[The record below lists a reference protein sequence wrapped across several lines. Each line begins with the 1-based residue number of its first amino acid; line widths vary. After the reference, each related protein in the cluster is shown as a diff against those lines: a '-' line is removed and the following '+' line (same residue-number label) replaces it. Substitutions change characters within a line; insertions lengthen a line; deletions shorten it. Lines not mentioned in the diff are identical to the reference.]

1 MDTQQY
7 LDIFLDESQEH
18 LQSINDNI
26 LKLEE
31 DTSNLEYVH
40 EIFRSAHTL
49 KGMAATMGYDDI
61 AALTHKMENVLDLI
75 RNEALVTDTEIIDLL
90 FLAIDDLED
99 MVDSVRNGGDG
110 KKDVREHVK
119 KLEAIEKGESVSSAS
134 IPVTEEEPDDTG
146 MHFRTGDLDEFQLTV
161 IQQAKEQGMVPFELT
176 VTFETGCILKGAR
189 AFMVFEV
196 LEDMGEIIRTFPTVE
211 EIEEGTFDS
220 GFTLLFL
227 TDQTPEDVIKAVKN
241 VSEVEEAEA
250 HVMETDNH
258 TLPHQDAVK
267 EETVDAEKEQVDK
280 QPVREK
286 VIEVPVK
293 KDKPRTD
300 VSQKKEAVSNS
311 GKKAT
316 SKNIRV
322 NLDKID
328 NLLNL
333 FEEVVIDRSRLE
345 VLVSSIDN
353 NDLRETVEHLS
364 RVSSDMQS
372 LILAMRMVPIEQVFN
387 RFPRMIRQLAK
398 DLNKKIN
405 LEIKGADTEVDRTVI
420 DEIGDPLVH
429 LIRNSCDHG
438 IESPQTRLSNNKP
451 EEGNLTLHAY
461 HSGNHVFVEIE
472 DDGAGINREKV
483 SEKAIENHI
492 ITPQEAKE
500 LTDDQVAALIMSSG
514 FSTADDISD
523 VSGRGVGLDVVK
535 NKIEA
540 LGGKIS
546 VTTTPGKGSIF
557 SIQLPL
563 TLSIMTTM
571 LVHVQKEIFAI
582 PLTSILETVILPK
595 EKIMHAQGAEVID
608 YRGKIIPVL
617 FLGNVLKVPDYHTEA
632 DRYSTVIIKKGD
644 KLLGLVVDEL
654 IGQQEV
660 VLKSL
665 GNYLGEVFAVS
676 GATILGDGE
685 VALIVDPNALIE

>member
-18 LQSINDNI
+18 LQSINDFL

-31 DTSNLEYVH
+31 DSSNLEYVH

-49 KGMAATMGYDDI
+49 KGMAATMGYEDI
-61 AALTHKMENVLDLI
+61 ASLTHKMENVLDLI
-75 RNEALVTDTEIIDLL
+75 RNEELVTNTKIIDTL
-90 FLAIDDLED
+90 FIAIDDLED
-99 MVDSVRNGGDG
+99 MVDSIRDGGDG
-110 KKDVREHVK
+110 KKDVSEHVK
-119 KLEAIEKGESVSSAS
+119 KLVAIEKGEEISESAAA
-134 IPVTEEEPDDTG
+134 VAVEESPDTIN
-146 MHFRTGDLDEFQLTV
+146 HFRTSDLDEFQLTV
-161 IQQAKEQGMVPFELT
+161 VQQAKEQGMVPYDLT
-176 VTFETGCILKGAR
+176 VTFEASCILKGAR

-196 LEDMGEIIRTFPTVE
+196 LENLGEIIKTSPTVE
-211 EIEEGTFDS
+211 EIEEGAFDT

-227 TDQTPEDVIKAVKN
+227 TDQEHEKLIEAVKN
-241 VSEVEEAEA
+241 ISEVEAVEAQVIQAGEESA
-250 HVMETDNH
+250 DNQKQSENKQGDTVQTDENQA
-258 TLPHQDAVK
+258 L
-267 EETVDAEKEQVDK
+267 
-280 QPVREK
+280 EK
-286 VIEVPVK
+286 VNEVHEVSES
-293 KDKPRTD
+293 KPQAA
-300 VSQKKEAVSNS
+300 QKNNTAPNN
-311 GKKAT
+311 GKKTT

-387 RFPRMIRQLAK
+387 RFPRMIRQLSK
-398 DLNKKIN
+398 DLNKKIA
-405 LEIKGADTEVDRTVI
+405 LEIKGAETEVDRTVI

-438 IESPQTRLSNNKP
+438 IEHPEERIANNKP
-451 EEGNLTLHAY
+451 EEGKLILRAY
-461 HSGNHVFVEIE
+461 HSGNYVFVEIE

-483 SEKAIENHI
+483 SAKAIENNI
-492 ITPQEAKE
+492 ITPQQAKE

-514 FSTADDISD
+514 FSTADTISD

-546 VTTTPGKGSIF
+546 VTTASGKGSIF

-563 TLSIMTTM
+563 TLSIITTM
-571 LVHVQKEIFAI
+571 LVHIKKETFAI
-582 PLTSILETVILPK
+582 PLTSILETIMLPK
-595 EKIMHAQGAEVID
+595 EKIMNAHGADVID

-617 FLGNVLKVPDYHTEA
+617 SLGKVLQVPDCETEA
-632 DRYSTVIIKKGD
+632 DRYSTVIIKKGE
-644 KLLGLVVDEL
+644 KLMGLIVDEL

-685 VALIVDPNALIE
+685 VALIIDPNALID

>member
-18 LQSINDNI
+18 LQSINDFL

-31 DTSNLEYVH
+31 DSSNLAYVQ

-61 AALTHKMENVLDLI
+61 ASLTHKMENVLDLI
-75 RNEALVTDTEIIDLL
+75 RNKELVTNTKIIDIL

-99 MVDSVRNGGDG
+99 MVDSIRNGGDG
-110 KKDVREHVK
+110 KKDVSELVK
-119 KLEAIEKGESVSSAS
+119 KLEAIESGEE
-134 IPVTEEEPDDTG
+134 VTELAAVVEEAAETSK
-146 MHFRTGDLDEFQLTV
+146 HFMASDLDEFQLTV
-161 IQQAKEQGMVPFELT
+161 VHQAEEQGMFPYELQ
-176 VTFETGCILKGAR
+176 VTFESNCILKGAR

-196 LEDMGEIIRTFPTVE
+196 LENAGEIIRTSPTVE
-211 EIEEGTFDS
+211 EIEEGSFES
-220 GFTLLFL
+220 GFSLLFL
-227 TDQTPEDVIKAVKN
+227 SEQKSEQLIEAVKS
-241 VSEVEEAEA
+241 VSEVEDVKARIINTDENNRNNQKQTETDERSLSVPEMKAEA
-250 HVMETDNH
+250 PV
-258 TLPHQDAVK
+258 
-267 EETVDAEKEQVDK
+267 EKN
-280 QPVREK
+280 R
-286 VIEVPVK
+286 
-293 KDKPRTD
+293 
-300 VSQKKEAVSNS
+300 SEANKS
-311 GKKAT
+311 GKNESEKDNGKKTT

-328 NLLNL
+328 DLLNL

-345 VLVSSIDN
+345 VLVSSMDN
-353 NDLRETVEHLS
+353 SDLRETVEHLS

-387 RFPRMIRQLAK
+387 RFPRMIRQLSK
-398 DLNKKIN
+398 DLNKKIA
-405 LEIKGADTEVDRTVI
+405 LEIKGAETEVDRTVI

-438 IESPQTRLSNNKP
+438 IEHPEDRIANNKP
-451 EEGNLTLHAY
+451 EEGKLILRAY
-461 HSGNHVFVEIE
+461 HSGNYVFVEIE

-483 SEKAIENHI
+483 SKKAIENNI
-492 ITPQEAKE
+492 ITPQEAEE

-514 FSTADDISD
+514 FSTADTISD

-546 VTTTPGKGSIF
+546 VTTAPGQGSTF

-563 TLSIMTTM
+563 TLSIITTM
-571 LVHVQKEIFAI
+571 LVHIQKETFAI
-582 PLTSILETVILPK
+582 PLTSILETIMLPK
-595 EKIMHAQGAEVID
+595 EKIMSAHGTEVID
-608 YRGKIIPVL
+608 YRGKIIPIL
-617 FLGNVLKVPDYHTEA
+617 SLGKVLKVPGSDVEM
-632 DRYSTVIIKKGD
+632 DRYATVIIKKGD
-644 KLLGLVVDEL
+644 KLIGLIVDEL

-685 VALIVDPNALIE
+685 VALIIDPNALID

>member
-61 AALTHKMENVLDLI
+61 ASLTHKMENVLDLI
-75 RNEALVTDTEIIDLL
+75 RNEELVTDTEIIDIL

-99 MVDSVRNGGDG
+99 MVDSIRNGGDG
-110 KKDVREHVK
+110 KKDVSEHVK
-119 KLEAIEKGESVSSAS
+119 KLEAIEKGESMSS
-134 IPVTEEEPDDTG
+134 PGVTTTGEESENEG
-146 MHFRTGDLDEFQLTV
+146 MHFKTSDLDEFQFTV
-161 IQQAKEQGMVPFELT
+161 IQQAKEQGMIPFEVT

-196 LEDMGEIIRTFPTVE
+196 LEDLGEIIRTFPTVE

-227 TDQTPEDVIKAVKN
+227 TDQTPDDLIKAIKN
-241 VSEVEEAEA
+241 VSEVEAVEA
-250 HVMETDNH
+250 HVMEIDDKMLH
-258 TLPHQDAVK
+258 PQ
-267 EETVDAEKEQVDK
+267 AEKKEKTVEAEQAQTDK
-280 QPVREK
+280 KPVSEK
-286 VIEVPVK
+286 ATEVPVK
-293 KDKPRTD
+293 KDETKTD
-300 VSQKKEAVSNS
+300 TSKKKDSASTN

-438 IESPQTRLSNNKP
+438 IESPEKRLANNKP
-451 EEGNLTLHAY
+451 EEGKLTLHAY

-492 ITPQEAKE
+492 ITAQEAKE

-514 FSTADDISD
+514 FSTADTISD

-546 VTTTPGKGSIF
+546 VTTTSGKGSIF

-563 TLSIMTTM
+563 TLSIITTM
-571 LVHVQKEIFAI
+571 LVHVQKETFAI

-595 EKIMHAQGAEVID
+595 EKIMYAQGADVID

-617 FLGNVLKVPDYHTEA
+617 FLGKVLKVPDYHSQA

-665 GNYLGEVFAVS
+665 GNYLGEVFIVS

-685 VALIVDPNALIE
+685 VALIIDPNALME

>member
-18 LQSINDNI
+18 LQSINDFL

-31 DTSNLEYVH
+31 DSSNLEYVH

-49 KGMAATMGYDDI
+49 KGMAATMGYEDI
-61 AALTHKMENVLDLI
+61 ASLTHKMENVLDLI
-75 RNEALVTDTEIIDLL
+75 RNEELVTNTKIIDTL
-90 FLAIDDLED
+90 FIAIDDLED
-99 MVDSVRNGGDG
+99 MVDSIRNGGDG
-110 KKDVREHVK
+110 KKDVSEHVK
-119 KLEAIEKGESVSSAS
+119 KLEAIEKGEEISESAAAVAVEESSNT
-134 IPVTEEEPDDTG
+134 VN
-146 MHFRTGDLDEFQLTV
+146 HFKTSDLDEFQLTV
-161 IQQAKEQGMVPFELT
+161 VQQAKEQGMVPYDLA
-176 VTFETGCILKGAR
+176 VTFEAACILKGAR

-196 LEDMGEIIRTFPTVE
+196 LENLGEIIRTSPTVE
-211 EIEEGTFDS
+211 EIEEGAFDS

-227 TDQTPEDVIKAVKN
+227 TDQEPERLIEAVKN
-241 VSEVEEAEA
+241 ISEVEAVEA
-250 HVMETDNH
+250 HVIQTDGGSADNQNQAENIQAD
-258 TLPHQDAVK
+258 TVPVDEKTDLAKVK
-267 EETVDAEKEQVDK
+267 EAAA
-280 QPVREK
+280 
-286 VIEVPVK
+286 EVPEPNLK
-293 KDKPRTD
+293 AP
-300 VSQKKEAVSNS
+300 QKNNTAQNN
-311 GKKAT
+311 GKKTA

-353 NDLRETVEHLS
+353 SDLRETVEHLS

-387 RFPRMIRQLAK
+387 RFPRMIRQLSK
-398 DLNKKIN
+398 DLNKKIA
-405 LEIKGADTEVDRTVI
+405 LEIKGAETEVDRTVI

-438 IESPQTRLSNNKP
+438 IEHPEERIANNKP
-451 EEGNLTLHAY
+451 EEGKLILRAY
-461 HSGNHVFVEIE
+461 HSGNYVFVEIE

-483 SEKAIENHI
+483 SQKAIENNI
-492 ITPQEAKE
+492 ITPQQAKE
-500 LTDDQVAALIMSSG
+500 LTDDQIAALIMSSG
-514 FSTADDISD
+514 FSTADTISD

-546 VTTTPGKGSIF
+546 VTTASGKGSIF

-563 TLSIMTTM
+563 TLSIITTM
-571 LVHVQKEIFAI
+571 LVHIQKETFAI
-582 PLTSILETVILPK
+582 PLTSILETIMLPK
-595 EKIMHAQGAEVID
+595 EKIMDAHGSDVID

-617 FLGNVLKVPDYHTEA
+617 SLGKVLQVPDCETEA
-632 DRYSTVIIKKGD
+632 DRYPTVIIKKGE
-644 KLLGLVVDEL
+644 KLIGLIVDEL

-685 VALIVDPNALIE
+685 VALIIDPNALID

>member
-18 LQSINDNI
+18 LQSINDFL
-26 LKLEE
+26 LKLE
-31 DTSNLEYVH
+31 DDSSNLEYVQ

-49 KGMAATMGYDDI
+49 KGMAATMGYEDI
-61 AALTHKMENVLDLI
+61 ASLTHKMENVLDLI
-75 RNEALVTDTEIIDLL
+75 RNQELVTNTKIIDTL
-90 FLAIDDLED
+90 FIAIDDLED
-99 MVDSVRNGGDG
+99 MVDSIRNGGDG
-110 KKDVREHVK
+110 KKDVSEHVE
-119 KLEAIEKGESVSSAS
+119 KLEAIEKGEESAAA
-134 IPVTEEEPDDTG
+134 VAVEESTDSDN
-146 MHFRTGDLDEFQLTV
+146 HFRVSDLDEFQLTV
-161 IQQAKEQGMVPFELT
+161 VQQAKEQGMKPYELT
-176 VTFETGCILKGAR
+176 VTFEASCILKGAR

-196 LEDMGEIIRTFPTVE
+196 LETLGEIIRTSPTVE
-211 EIEEGTFDS
+211 EIEEGTFES
-220 GFTLLFL
+220 GFSLLFL
-227 TDQTPEDVIKAVKN
+227 TDQDAEQLIEAVKN
-241 VSEVEEAEA
+241 VSEVEAVEVHEIDTDETSADNQNQTEAA
-250 HVMETDNH
+250 
-258 TLPHQDAVK
+258 
-267 EETVDAEKEQVDK
+267 
-280 QPVREK
+280 
-286 VIEVPVK
+286 
-293 KDKPRTD
+293 DKP
-300 VSQKKEAVSNS
+300 VSGPASEQKKEESENNSNQKIEIS
-311 GKKAT
+311 GKKEAT
-316 SKNIRV
+316 KNNGKKTASKNIRV

-328 NLLNL
+328 DLLNL

-345 VLVSSIDN
+345 VLVSSMDN
-353 NDLRETVEHLS
+353 GDLRETVEHLS

-387 RFPRMIRQLAK
+387 RFPRMIRQLSK
-398 DLNKKIN
+398 DLNKKIA

-438 IESPQTRLSNNKP
+438 IEHPEDRIANNKP
-451 EEGNLTLHAY
+451 EEGKLILRAF
-461 HSGNHVFVEIE
+461 HSGNYVFVEIE

-483 SEKAIENHI
+483 SKKAIENNI
-492 ITPQEAKE
+492 VTPKEAEE

-514 FSTADDISD
+514 FSTADTISD

-546 VTTTPGKGSIF
+546 VTTASGQGSIF

-563 TLSIMTTM
+563 TLSIITTM
-571 LVHVQKEIFAI
+571 LVHIQKETFAI
-582 PLTSILETVILPK
+582 PLTSILETIMLPK
-595 EKIMHAQGAEVID
+595 EKIMNAHGADVID

-617 FLGNVLKVPDYHTEA
+617 SLGKVLQVPNSVVER
-632 DRYSTVIIKKGD
+632 DRYATVIIKKGD
-644 KLLGLVVDEL
+644 KLVGLIVDDL

-665 GNYLGEVFAVS
+665 GNYLGEVFAIS

-685 VALIVDPNALIE
+685 VALIIDPNALID

>member
-18 LQSINDNI
+18 LQSINDFL

-31 DTSNLEYVH
+31 DSSNLEYVH

-49 KGMAATMGYDDI
+49 KGMAATMGYEDI
-61 AALTHKMENVLDLI
+61 ASLTHKMENVLDLI
-75 RNEALVTDTEIIDLL
+75 RNEELVTNTKIIDTL
-90 FLAIDDLED
+90 FIAIDDLED
-99 MVDSVRNGGDG
+99 MVDSIRNGGDG
-110 KKDVREHVK
+110 KKDVSEHVK
-119 KLEAIEKGESVSSAS
+119 KLEAIEKGEEISESAAAVAVEESSNT
-134 IPVTEEEPDDTG
+134 VN
-146 MHFRTGDLDEFQLTV
+146 HFKTSDLDEFQLTV
-161 IQQAKEQGMVPFELT
+161 VQQAKEQGMVPYDLA
-176 VTFETGCILKGAR
+176 VTFEAACILKGAR

-196 LEDMGEIIRTFPTVE
+196 LENLGEIIRTSPTVE
-211 EIEEGTFDS
+211 EIEEGAFDS

-227 TDQTPEDVIKAVKN
+227 TDQEPERLIEAVKN
-241 VSEVEEAEA
+241 ISEVKAVEA
-250 HVMETDNH
+250 HVIQTDGGSADNQNQAENIQAD
-258 TLPHQDAVK
+258 TVPVDEKTDLAKVK
-267 EETVDAEKEQVDK
+267 EAAA
-280 QPVREK
+280 
-286 VIEVPVK
+286 EVPEPNLK
-293 KDKPRTD
+293 AP
-300 VSQKKEAVSNS
+300 QKNNTAQNN
-311 GKKAT
+311 GKKTA

-353 NDLRETVEHLS
+353 SDLRETVEHLS

-387 RFPRMIRQLAK
+387 RFPRMIRQLSK
-398 DLNKKIN
+398 DLNKKIA
-405 LEIKGADTEVDRTVI
+405 LEIKGAETEVDRTVI

-438 IESPQTRLSNNKP
+438 IEHPEERIANNKP
-451 EEGNLTLHAY
+451 GEGKLILRAY
-461 HSGNHVFVEIE
+461 HSGNYVFVEIE

-483 SEKAIENHI
+483 SQKAIENNI
-492 ITPQEAKE
+492 ITPQQAKE
-500 LTDDQVAALIMSSG
+500 LTDDQIAALIMSSG
-514 FSTADDISD
+514 FSTADTISD

-546 VTTTPGKGSIF
+546 VTTASGKGSIF

-563 TLSIMTTM
+563 TLSIITTM
-571 LVHVQKEIFAI
+571 LVHIQKETFAI
-582 PLTSILETVILPK
+582 PLTSILETIMLPK
-595 EKIMHAQGAEVID
+595 EKIMDAHGSDVID

-617 FLGNVLKVPDYHTEA
+617 SLGKVLQVPDCETEA
-632 DRYSTVIIKKGD
+632 DRYPTVIIKKGE
-644 KLLGLVVDEL
+644 KLIGLIVDEL

-685 VALIVDPNALIE
+685 VALIIDPNALID

>member
-1 MDTQQY
+1 MDMQQY

-18 LQSINDNI
+18 LQSINDFI

-61 AALTHKMENVLDLI
+61 ASLTHKMENVLDLI
-75 RNEALVTDTEIIDLL
+75 RNEELVTNTEIIDTL
-90 FLAIDDLED
+90 FIAIDALED
-99 MVDSVRNGGDG
+99 MVESVRNGGDG
-110 KKDVREHVK
+110 KKDVSEHVK
-119 KLEAIEKGESVSSAS
+119 KLEAIEKGESVPELAAA
-134 IPVTEEEPDDTG
+134 VAVNKEEDTG
-146 MHFRTGDLDEFQLTV
+146 NYFQASDLDEFQLTV
-161 IQQAKEQGMVPFELT
+161 VQQAKEQGMVPYDLK
-176 VTFETGCILKGAR
+176 VTFESGCILKGAR

-196 LEDMGEIIRTFPTVE
+196 LENLGEVIRTSPTVE
-211 EIEEGTFDS
+211 EIEEGSFDS

-227 TDQTPEDVIKAVKN
+227 TDQEQDELIEAVKK
-241 VSEVEEAEA
+241 VSEVEAVEA
-250 HVMETDNH
+250 HIIQTDKEVPDN
-258 TLPHQDAVK
+258 QKAAEEKAAEDATGTK
-267 EETVDAEKEQVDK
+267 EEKSDSK
-280 QPVREK
+280 K
-286 VIEVPVK
+286 VTEVPVRKSDSNTKAPK
-293 KDKPRTD
+293 KNDMA
-300 VSQKKEAVSNS
+300 QNNEKKTA
-311 GKKAT
+311 

-353 NDLRETVEHLS
+353 GDLRETVEHLS

-387 RFPRMIRQLAK
+387 RFPRMIRQLSK
-398 DLNKKIN
+398 DLNKKIA
-405 LEIKGADTEVDRTVI
+405 LEIKGAETEVDRTVI

-438 IESPQTRLSNNKP
+438 IESPEKRLANNKP
-451 EEGNLTLHAY
+451 EEGKLTLRAY

-500 LTDDQVAALIMSSG
+500 LTDDQIAALIMSSG
-514 FSTADDISD
+514 FSTADTISD

-546 VTTTPGKGSIF
+546 VTTTPGQGSIF

-563 TLSIMTTM
+563 TLSIITTM
-571 LVHVQKEIFAI
+571 LVHIRKETFAI
-582 PLTSILETVILPK
+582 PLTSILETIILPK
-595 EKIMHAQGAEVID
+595 DKIMCAQGADVID
-608 YRGKIIPVL
+608 YRGQIIPVL
-617 FLGNVLKVPDYHTEA
+617 SLGKVLKVPNYDTEA
-632 DRYSTVIIKKGD
+632 DRYSTVIIKKGE
-644 KLLGLVVDEL
+644 KLLGLIVDEL

-685 VALIVDPNALIE
+685 VALIIDPNALID

>member
-18 LQSINDNI
+18 LQSINDFL

-31 DTSNLEYVH
+31 DSSNLEFVH

-49 KGMAATMGYDDI
+49 KGMAATMGYEDI
-61 AALTHKMENVLDLI
+61 ASLTHKMENVLDLI
-75 RNEALVTDTEIIDLL
+75 RNEELVTNTKIIDTL
-90 FLAIDDLED
+90 FIAIDDLED
-99 MVDSVRNGGDG
+99 MVDSIRNGGDG
-110 KKDVREHVK
+110 KKDVSEHVK
-119 KLEAIEKGESVSSAS
+119 KLEAIEKGEKISESAAT
-134 IPVTEEEPDDTG
+134 VAVEESFDAVN
-146 MHFRTGDLDEFQLTV
+146 HFRTSDLDEFQLTV
-161 IQQAKEQGMVPFELT
+161 VQQAKEQGMVPYDLT
-176 VTFETGCILKGAR
+176 VTFEASCILKGAR

-196 LEDMGEIIRTFPTVE
+196 LENLGEIIRTSPTVE

-227 TDQTPEDVIKAVKN
+227 TDQEPEKLIEAVKN
-241 VSEVEEAEA
+241 ISEVEAVEA
-250 HVMETDNH
+250 HVIQTDVGSADS
-258 TLPHQDAVK
+258 QK
-267 EETVDAEKEQVDK
+267 QAENKQADTAQKDGKPAPEKANKVHAEVSESKPQVPQK
-280 QPVREK
+280 NNTTQNN
-286 VIEVPVK
+286 VK
-293 KDKPRTD
+293 KT
-300 VSQKKEAVSNS
+300 A
-311 GKKAT
+311 

-353 NDLRETVEHLS
+353 SDLRETVEHLS

-387 RFPRMIRQLAK
+387 RFPRMIRQLSK
-398 DLNKKIN
+398 DLNKKIA
-405 LEIKGADTEVDRTVI
+405 LEIKGAETEVDRTVI

-438 IESPQTRLSNNKP
+438 IEHPKERIANNKP
-451 EEGNLTLHAY
+451 EEGKLILRAY
-461 HSGNHVFVEIE
+461 HSGNYVFVEIE

-483 SEKAIENHI
+483 SQKAIENNI
-492 ITPQEAKE
+492 ITPQQAKE

-514 FSTADDISD
+514 FSTADTISD

-546 VTTTPGKGSIF
+546 VTTASGKGSIF

-563 TLSIMTTM
+563 TLSIITTM
-571 LVHVQKEIFAI
+571 LVHIKKETFAI
-582 PLTSILETVILPK
+582 PLTSILETVMLPK
-595 EKIMHAQGAEVID
+595 EKIMDAHGADVID

-617 FLGNVLKVPDYHTEA
+617 SLGKVLQVPDCETDA
-632 DRYSTVIIKKGD
+632 DRFSTVIIKKGE
-644 KLLGLVVDEL
+644 KLVGLIVDEL

-685 VALIVDPNALIE
+685 VALIIDPNALID

>member
-18 LQSINDNI
+18 LQSINDFI

-61 AALTHKMENVLDLI
+61 ASLTHKMENVLDLI
-75 RNEALVTDTEIIDLL
+75 RNEELVTNTEIIDTL

-110 KKDVREHVK
+110 KKDVSEHVK
-119 KLEAIEKGESVSSAS
+119 KLEAIEKGETIFEPAAAVAVEEAEDIEDHFKAS
-134 IPVTEEEPDDTG
+134 
-146 MHFRTGDLDEFQLTV
+146 DLDEFQLTV
-161 IQQAKEQGMVPFELT
+161 VQQAKEQGMAPYDLK
-176 VTFETGCILKGAR
+176 VTFESSCILKGAR

-196 LEDMGEIIRTFPTVE
+196 LDNAGEIIRTSPTIE
-211 EIEEGTFDS
+211 EIEEGTFES

-227 TDQTPEDVIKAVKN
+227 TDQEPDELIKAVKN
-241 VSEVEEAEA
+241 VSEVETVEANVIEID
-250 HVMETDNH
+250 EN
-258 TLPHQDAVK
+258 TLPDKGQSEK
-267 EETVDAEKEQVDK
+267 KSTEKE
-280 QPVREK
+280 PVQTDEKPVIEK
-286 VIEVPVK
+286 VTEVPVK
-293 KDKPRTD
+293 KSEP
-300 VSQKKEAVSNS
+300 KKEAPKNKDTAQNN
-311 GKKAT
+311 GKKTA

-353 NDLRETVEHLS
+353 GDLRETVEHLS

-387 RFPRMIRQLAK
+387 RFPRMIRQLSK
-398 DLNKKIN
+398 GLNKKIA
-405 LEIKGADTEVDRTVI
+405 LEIKGAETEVDRTVI

-438 IESPQTRLSNNKP
+438 IESPEKRIANNKP
-451 EEGNLTLHAY
+451 EEGKLTLRAY

-472 DDGAGINREKV
+472 DDGAGVNREKV
-483 SEKAIENHI
+483 SEKAIENNI
-492 ITPQEAKE
+492 ITSQEAKE
-500 LTDDQVAALIMSSG
+500 LSDDQVAALIMSSG
-514 FSTADDISD
+514 FSTADTISD

-546 VTTTPGKGSIF
+546 VTTTTGKGSIF

-563 TLSIMTTM
+563 TLSIITTM
-571 LVHVQKEIFAI
+571 LVHIQKETFAI
-582 PLTSILETVILPK
+582 LLTSILETIILPK
-595 EKIMHAQGAEVID
+595 EKIMCAQGADVID

-617 FLGNVLKVPDYHTEA
+617 FLGKVLKVPNYDTET

-644 KLLGLVVDEL
+644 KLLGLIVDEL

-676 GATILGDGE
+676 GVTILGDGE
-685 VALIVDPNALIE
+685 VALIIDPNALID

>member
-18 LQSINDNI
+18 LQSINDFI

-31 DTSNLEYVH
+31 DPSNLEYVH

-49 KGMAATMGYDDI
+49 KGMAATMGYEDI
-61 AALTHKMENVLDLI
+61 ASLTHKMENVLDLI
-75 RNEALVTDTEIIDLL
+75 RNEELMTNTEIIDTL
-90 FLAIDDLED
+90 FMSIDDLED

-110 KKDVREHVK
+110 KKDVSEHVK
-119 KLEAIEKGESVSSAS
+119 KLEAIEKGEGISESAAAAA
-134 IPVTEEEPDDTG
+134 VEEKKDTG
-146 MHFRTGDLDEFQLTV
+146 NYFKASDLDEFQFTV
-161 IQQAKEQGMVPFELT
+161 VQQAKEQGMPPYDLK
-176 VTFETGCILKGAR
+176 VTFEASCILKGAR

-196 LEDMGEIIRTFPTVE
+196 LENLGEIIRTSPTVE

-227 TDQTPEDVIKAVKN
+227 TDQEPDALVEAVKN
-241 VSEVEEAEA
+241 VSEVETVEA
-250 HVMETDNH
+250 HVIETDE
-258 TLPHQDAVK
+258 TASDT
-267 EETVDAEKEQVDK
+267 EEQTEEKTAEKEIVQANKKTVS
-280 QPVREK
+280 EK
-286 VIEVPVK
+286 VTEVPAK
-293 KDKPRTD
+293 KSETKAE
-300 VSQKKEAVSNS
+300 VSKNKEAAQNN
-311 GKKAT
+311 GKKTA

-353 NDLRETVEHLS
+353 SDLRETVEHLS

-387 RFPRMIRQLAK
+387 RFPRMIRQLSK
-398 DLNKKIN
+398 DLNKKIA
-405 LEIKGADTEVDRTVI
+405 LEIKGAETEVDRTVI

-438 IESPQTRLSNNKP
+438 IERPEKRIANNKP
-451 EEGNLTLHAY
+451 EEGKLVLRAY

-483 SEKAIENHI
+483 SEKAIENNI
-492 ITPQEAKE
+492 ITPQEAEE

-514 FSTADDISD
+514 FSTADTISD

-546 VTTTPGKGSIF
+546 VTTMTGKGSTF

-563 TLSIMTTM
+563 TLSIITTM
-571 LVHVQKEIFAI
+571 LVHVKKETLAI
-582 PLTSILETVILPK
+582 PLTSILETIMLPK
-595 EKIMHAQGAEVID
+595 EKIMCAQGADVID

-617 FLGNVLKVPDYHTEA
+617 SLGKVLKVPDYDTEA
-632 DRYSTVIIKKGD
+632 DRYSTVIIKKGE
-644 KLLGLVVDEL
+644 KLLGLIVDEL

-685 VALIVDPNALIE
+685 VALIIDPNALID

>member
-7 LDIFLDESQEH
+7 LDIFLDESEEH
-18 LQSINDNI
+18 LQSINDFL
-26 LKLEE
+26 LKLEN
-31 DTSNLEYVH
+31 DSSNLDFVH

-49 KGMAATMGYDDI
+49 KGMAATMGYEDI
-61 AALTHKMENVLDLI
+61 ASLTHKMENVLDLI
-75 RNEALVTDTEIIDLL
+75 RNQELVINTKIMDIL
-90 FLAIDDLED
+90 FSAIDDLED
-99 MVDSVRNGGDG
+99 MVDSIRNGGDG
-110 KKDVREHVK
+110 VKDVQEHVK
-119 KLEAIEKGESVSSAS
+119 QLEAIEQGELAEEKEAVQEPEENRDQESENKTVHFHAS
-134 IPVTEEEPDDTG
+134 
-146 MHFRTGDLDEFQLTV
+146 DLDEFQTTIV
-161 IQQAKEQGMVPFELT
+161 SQAEEQGMQAYELT
-176 VTFETGCILKGAR
+176 VTFEENCILKGAR
-189 AFMVFEV
+189 AFMVFET
-196 LEDMGEIIRTFPTVE
+196 LEDLGEIIRTSPTVE
-211 EIEEGTFDS
+211 EIEEGAFES

-227 TDQTPEDVIKAVKN
+227 TEQECEQLINKVKNISEVEKVTVQTLALADEKTSEENKPAVKEDIPESPS
-241 VSEVEEAEA
+241 VSEVK
-250 HVMETDNH
+250 MEKT
-258 TLPHQDAVK
+258 P
-267 EETVDAEKEQVDK
+267 E
-280 QPVREK
+280 
-286 VIEVPVK
+286 VK
-293 KDKPRTD
+293 KKQAPA
-300 VSQKKEAVSNS
+300 KKDT
-311 GKKAT
+311 KAA

-345 VLVSSIDN
+345 VLVGSVDN
-353 NDLRETVEHLS
+353 SDLRETVEHLS

-387 RFPRMIRQLAK
+387 RFPRMIRQLSK
-398 DLNKKIN
+398 DLNKKIA
-405 LEIKGADTEVDRTVI
+405 LEIKGAETEVDRTVI

-429 LIRNSCDHG
+429 LIRNSVDHG
-438 IESPQTRLSNNKP
+438 IEHPEERLANNKP
-451 EEGNLTLHAY
+451 EEGNLILRAY

-483 SEKAIENHI
+483 SKKAIENKL
-492 ITPQEAKE
+492 ITQQEAEE

-514 FSTADDISD
+514 FSTADTISD

-546 VTTTPGKGSIF
+546 VTTSAGKGSVF

-563 TLSIMTTM
+563 TLSIIATM
-571 LVHVQKEIFAI
+571 LVHIKKEIFAI
-582 PLTSILETVILPK
+582 PLTSILETIMLPK
-595 EKIMHAQGAEVID
+595 EKIMNAHGSDVID
-608 YRGKIIPVL
+608 YRGQIIPILSLGEVL
-617 FLGNVLKVPDYHTEA
+617 RVPNSDEEV
-632 DRYSTVIIKKGD
+632 DRYAVVIIKKGE
-644 KLLGLVVDEL
+644 KLMGLIVDEL

-685 VALIVDPNALIE
+685 VALIIDPNVLID